1 MLRMSLKLDNASG
14 QGYDSVRYMAGKK
27 NGVTTAIKTM
37 NPKCFIH
44 THFYGQCLKSRHRKL
59 G

>member
-37 NPKCFIH
+37 NRM
-44 THFYGQCLKSRHRKL
+44 G
-59 G
+59 